1 MCVCAVCP
9 DRCSIISAACTGEIV
24 DSMGIVS
31 ETCYQMSEIF
41 AQGVTECA
49 SFEKGKRAVTPEC
62 KKMVFSHM
70 KEQCEAGTAASSSW
84 PSRTG
89 CCYEF
94 KQFEDGRQE
103 SYCFESSKTIGSQ
116 AECPEGSQ

>member
-49 SFEKGKRAVTPEC
+49 SAYQGKEAVTPEC
-62 KKMVFSHM
+62 KEKVFSRVEVH
-70 KEQCEAGTAASSSW
+70 CGGGSVLTTCAGAVAKLM
-84 PSRTG
+84 G
-89 CCYEF
+89 IA
-94 KQFEDGRQE
+94 G
-103 SYCFESSKTIGSQ
+103 
-116 AECPEGSQ
+116 